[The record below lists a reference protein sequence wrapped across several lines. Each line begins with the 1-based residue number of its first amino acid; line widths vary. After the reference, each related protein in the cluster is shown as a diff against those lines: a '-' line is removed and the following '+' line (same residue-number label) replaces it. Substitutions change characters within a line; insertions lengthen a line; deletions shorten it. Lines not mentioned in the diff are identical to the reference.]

1 MVRYPCWLVIMP
13 PRVKYGVF
21 GMKSLECEINARVP
35 KTMFDAATAL
45 AEQSDQTTGEIVRRA
60 LAQYLNRQK
69 AKAAAGAAGSQID
82 EGLRQI
88 VQDSLAASTDWQS
101 FQSGLRAN
109 GYEVFPHGGG
119 IGVRRLSD
127 KAYVAK
133 GSSVGAGFLASAWLI
148 AVKRHPPTGRRW
160 SRLPRALT

>member
-109 GYEVFPHGGG
+109 GYEVFPMAAA
-119 IGVRRLSD
+119 S
-127 KAYVAK
+127 AFVACPTRPMWRK
-133 GSSVGAGFLASAWLI
+133 GRASARGSS
-148 AVKRHPPTGRRW
+148 HPLG
-160 SRLPRALT
+160 